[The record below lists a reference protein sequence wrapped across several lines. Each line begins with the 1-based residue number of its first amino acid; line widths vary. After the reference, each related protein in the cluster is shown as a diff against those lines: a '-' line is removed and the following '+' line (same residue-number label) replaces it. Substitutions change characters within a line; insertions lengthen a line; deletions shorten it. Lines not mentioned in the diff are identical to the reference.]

1 MIPHPTARFP
11 LPFLPILLLASLL
24 VCASASA
31 IVQGE
36 DIPLGGTASGADTV
50 YLFMTGPNLP
60 DQGIALAG
68 GTPVTTGDPGSFT
81 RVDVNTDGTWSY
93 TWRTGSIGRI
103 LDDGTYTIYIVDRP
117 LAPADLDDSSFAIE
131 TVTFGVPVETVTIIR
146 TVTTVPPPPTTMQG
160 GPLLTVPPTP
170 AESAPAPVTPV
181 PVTTG
186 KAGIPAVIP
195 IAAAALALLGVRRC
209 RH

>member
-11 LPFLPILLLASLL
+11 LTFLSILLLAALL
-24 VCASASA
+24 LCASASA

-36 DIPLGGTASGADTV
+36 DIPLGGTASGTDVV

-68 GTPVTTGDPGSFT
+68 GTPVTTGVPGSFT

-103 LDDGTYTIYIVDRP
+103 LDDGTYTIYIVDEPR
-117 LAPADLDDSSFAIE
+117 ARSDLDDSSFATE
-131 TVTFGVPVETVTIIR
+131 AVTFGAPVETVTIVR
-146 TVTTVPPPPTTMQG
+146 TVTTVPPPPGTMQG
-160 GPLLTVPPTP
+160 GPLLTVPPIP
-170 AESAPAPVTPV
+170 AESPPAPGTPV
-181 PVTTG
+181 PATTG

-195 IAAAALALLGVRRC
+195 LAAATLTLLWVHRRL
-209 RH
+209 H